1 LIVILMENV
10 QTNLFQETPRIEK
23 KTGQGYTPDKRILFD
38 NIKHDS
44 MPINPEIDTHLA
56 DLLSSYIKNLPD
68 NAARKYIA
76 RLLINFII
84 KSADL

>member
-1 LIVILMENV
+1 MENV
-10 QTNLFQETPRIEK
+10 QTNLFQEAPRIEK
-23 KTGQGYTPDKRILFD
+23 KTGAGYTPDNRILFD

-44 MPINPEIDTHLA
+44 MQIRPEIDTHLA
-56 DLLSSYIKNLPD
+56 DLLSRYIKNLPD
-68 NAARKYIA
+68 NAARKYVA